1 MENLR
6 SDDFLMSLYRKIN
19 RKKRVKALQL
29 SLLLILIASTLSIQ
43 STKMIYESKM
53 KQLWSS
59 YTPSVNAYEW
69 DYIDVVAETES
80 LEYLIDEL
88 DIDELVDF
96 IVKEYDAKWLNS
108 IKLEG

>member
-43 STKMIYESKM
+43 FTKMIYESKM

-69 DYIDVVAETES
+69 DYIGVVAETES